1 LPNTYKGG
9 AGVGKRT
16 RVRGGRQPPPP
27 EPNPLATNGG
37 AIWLGCSPTPAEL
50 ERMPGAC
57 FRAAI
62 DKLLA
67 DTVPQSYWAKVVAR
81 RQAEAW
87 DVR

>member
-1 LPNTYKGG
+1 VSKP
-9 AGVGKRT
+9 T
-16 RVRGGRQPPPP
+16 RVRGSRQPRSP
-27 EPNPLATNGG
+27 EPNPLSANGG
-37 AIWLGCSPTPAEL
+37 AIWLGHSPTPAEL

-67 DTVPQSYWAKVVAR
+67 DTVPESYWRKAR
-81 RQAEAW
+81 ASREAEAW